1 MSRPEPRAEVAA
13 WSDAGRRHFLAT
25 AGSGLVAGVL
35 AACGGDSKTPVKS
48 TARAAIVAERNDG
61 TELNWKEARKR
72 LEEGNAR
79 FVSGKTAHPDQSSAR
94 RKKLDSAG
102 QKPYVCVLACADS
115 RVPPEVV
122 FDQGLG
128 DLFVVRSAG
137 QVLDTAVLGTLQFG
151 VEEFETPLLVVMGHT
166 KCGAVKATVE
176 AIQKKSPPS
185 GTAVDALVAAISPA
199 VEDATALGAAEAD
212 LVSVSVDNNIER
224 IVQQL
229 SDAKVLSLKAKSR
242 KLKIVGAL
250 YDLATG
256 EVTFS

>member
-1 MSRPEPRAEVAA
+1 MSRPEPRAEAQA
-13 WSDAGRRHFLAT
+13 RPDAGRRRFLVT
-25 AGSGLVAGVL
+25 AGTGLLAGAL
-35 AACGGDSKTPVKS
+35 AACGGDSKA
-48 TARAAIVAERNDG
+48 TAKKTTKAVVAERNDEA
-61 TELNWKEARKR
+61 ELTWKEARKR
-72 LEEGNAR
+72 LEEGNTR
-79 FVSGKTAHPDQSSAR
+79 FVAGKSAHPDQASSR
-94 RKKLDSAG
+94 RKKLESAG

-151 VEEFETPLLVVMGHT
+151 VEEFETPLLVVLGHT

-185 GTAVDALVAAISPA
+185 GTAIDALVTAITPS
-199 VEDATALGAAEAD
+199 VTDATAMGATEEE
-212 LVSVSVDNNIER
+212 LLSVSVDNNIER

-229 SDAKVLSLKAKSR
+229 SDAKILSLKAKAR
-242 KLKIVGAL
+242 TLKIVGAL

-256 EVTFS
+256 EVSFQ

>member
-1 MSRPEPRAEVAA
+1 MSRPEPRAEAQA
-13 WSDAGRRHFLAT
+13 RPDTGRRRFLAT
-25 AGSGLVAGVL
+25 AGTGLLTGVL
-35 AACGGDSKTPVKS
+35 AACGGDSKAKAKT
-48 TARAAIVAERNDG
+48 TAKAITVAERNDE

-79 FVSGKTAHPDQSSAR
+79 FVAGKSAHPDQANSR
-94 RKKLDSAG
+94 RKKLESAG

-151 VEEFETPLLVVMGHT
+151 VEEFETPLLVVLGHT

-176 AIQKKSPPS
+176 AIEKKSPAS
-185 GTAVDALVAAISPA
+185 GTAIDALVAAITPS
-199 VEDATALGAAEAD
+199 VEEAKEMGAPEAD
-212 LVSVSVDNNIER
+212 LVSVAVDNNIER
-224 IVQQL
+224 VVQQL
-229 SDAKVLSLKAKSR
+229 SDAKILSLKAKAR
-242 KLKIVGAL
+242 RLKIVGAL

-256 EVTFS
+256 EVTFQ